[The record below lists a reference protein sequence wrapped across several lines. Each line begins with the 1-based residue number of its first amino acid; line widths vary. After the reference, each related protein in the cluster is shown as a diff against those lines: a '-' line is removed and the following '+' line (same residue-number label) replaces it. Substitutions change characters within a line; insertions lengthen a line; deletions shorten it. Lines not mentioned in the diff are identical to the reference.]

1 MAHGVCPSLR
11 PGSKGQPQVRVRW
24 PTGRAKP
31 SLSGDAALFP
41 ATLTLQSAQ
50 RGHMR
55 CSRGSG
61 GPERLGS
68 CLRPAPQRP
77 RDEVYQPAPCCRWV
91 DPQQGVSR
99 NSPRLKGNRSY
110 RDGDSTVSPPL
121 GQHFK
126 PKDASGLCWSL
137 LFQDEGVLSLPC
149 WAFDTWG
156 RNSHLSSEGSP
167 AFHPS
172 PLPPLTLQP
181 VPPSASLFL
190 ELVDHFAP

>member
-1 MAHGVCPSLR
+1 MQRSFLPPSLY
-11 PGSKGQPQVRVRW
+11 RVPRED
-24 PTGRAKP
+24 TCVAH
-31 SLSGDAALFP
+31 AALGGLSVLGL
-41 ATLTLQSAQ
+41 A
-50 RGHMR
+50 
-55 CSRGSG
+55 SG
-61 GPERLGS
+61 LHLKDLEMKCIS
-68 CLRPAPQRP
+68 Q
-77 RDEVYQPAPCCRWV
+77 APCCRWV

-99 NSPRLKGNRSY
+99 NSPRLKGNRRY

-156 RNSHLSSEGSP
+156 RNSQLSSEGSP